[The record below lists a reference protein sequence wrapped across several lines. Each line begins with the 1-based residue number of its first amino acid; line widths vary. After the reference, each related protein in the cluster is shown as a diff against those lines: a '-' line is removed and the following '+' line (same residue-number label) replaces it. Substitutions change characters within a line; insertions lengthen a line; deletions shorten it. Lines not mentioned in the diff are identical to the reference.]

1 MLRAMSLMG
10 AHLKFIY
17 RKMDNLKILIVEDDP
32 NLGQIL
38 AEYLQI
44 KGMETTLAKDGEEGF
59 QVYQD
64 QKFDLCILDIM
75 MPKKDGF
82 TLARDI
88 RSTDAKTPII
98 FLTAKSMKEDTIKGL
113 KIGADDYMTKPFS
126 MEELLLRIQAV
137 MRRVGSANDEEHER
151 TVLQVGKY
159 KFDLN
164 NQTLSADGE
173 VMKLTTKETDLL
185 KILVQN
191 KNKTL
196 QRSVALK
203 NVWGD
208 DSYFNARS
216 MDVYITKLRKLLKGD
231 DSLKILTV
239 HGEGF
244 KLLTD

>member
-1 MLRAMSLMG
+1 
-10 AHLKFIY
+10 
-17 RKMDNLKILIVEDDP
+17 MDNLKILIVEDDP

-38 AEYLQI
+38 SEYLGI
-44 KGMETTLAKDGEEGF
+44 KGFTTTLCKDGEEGLDA
-59 QVYQD
+59 YNMGI
-64 QKFDLCILDIM
+64 FDLCILDIM

-82 TLARDI
+82 TLAQDI
-88 RSTDAKTPII
+88 RSKDKNIPII
-98 FLTAKSMKEDTIKGL
+98 FLTAKSMKEDTIRGL

-137 MRRVGSANDEEHER
+137 MRRVNTDNSEHEEA
-151 TVLQVGKY
+151 TELKVGKY
-159 KFDLN
+159 TFDIHRQQLEEN
-164 NQTLSADGE
+164 GNTT
-173 VMKLTTKETDLL
+173 KLTTKEAALL
-185 KILVQN
+185 KMLVLN

-196 QRSVALK
+196 QRSIALK

-231 DSLKILTV
+231 DSLQILTV

-244 KLLTD
+244 KFLMKN

>member
-1 MLRAMSLMG
+1 MDK
-10 AHLKFIY
+10 LKV
-17 RKMDNLKILIVEDDP
+17 LIVEDDP

-38 AEYLQI
+38 SEYLGI
-44 KGMETTLAKDGEEGF
+44 KGLDPTLCKDGEEGLESYNHG
-59 QVYQD
+59 V
-64 QKFDLCILDIM
+64 FDLCILDIM

-82 TLARDI
+82 TLAKEI
-88 RSTDAKTPII
+88 RIMDKNIPII

-137 MRRVGSANDEEHER
+137 MRRVGKTNSER
-151 TVLQVGKY
+151 LNSSLVLVGKF
-159 KFDLN
+159 KFDNDKQQLE
-164 NQTLSADGE
+164 ADGE
-173 VMKLTTKETDLL
+173 ITKLTTKESGLL
-185 KILVQN
+185 KLLVAN

-196 QRSVALK
+196 ERSIALK

-216 MDVYITKLRKLLKGD
+216 MDVYIAKLRKLLKED
-231 DSLKILTV
+231 DSLQIITV

-244 KLLTD
+244 KLLMEN

>member
-1 MLRAMSLMG
+1 MSLMG

-59 QVYQD
+59 QAYQD

>member
-1 MLRAMSLMG
+1 
-10 AHLKFIY
+10 LKYIY
-17 RKMDNLKILIVEDDP
+17 HNMDKLKVLIVEDDP

-38 AEYLQI
+38 SEYLGI
-44 KGMETTLAKDGEEGF
+44 KGLDPTLCKDGEEGLESYNHG
-59 QVYQD
+59 V
-64 QKFDLCILDIM
+64 FDLCILDIM

-82 TLARDI
+82 TLAREI
-88 RSTDAKTPII
+88 RIMDKNIPII

-137 MRRVGSANDEEHER
+137 MRRVGKTNSER
-151 TVLQVGKY
+151 LNSSLVLVGKF
-159 KFDLN
+159 KFDNDKQQLE
-164 NQTLSADGE
+164 ADGE
-173 VMKLTTKETDLL
+173 IIKLTTKESGLL
-185 KILVQN
+185 RLLVAN

-196 QRSVALK
+196 ERSIALK

-216 MDVYITKLRKLLKGD
+216 MDVYIAKLRKLLKED
-231 DSLKILTV
+231 DSLQIITV

-244 KLLTD
+244 KLLMEN

>member
-1 MLRAMSLMG
+1 
-10 AHLKFIY
+10 
-17 RKMDNLKILIVEDDP
+17 MDNLKILIVEDDP

-38 AEYLQI
+38 SEYLGI
-44 KGMETTLAKDGEEGF
+44 KGFNTTLCKDGEEGLDA
-59 QVYQD
+59 YNMGI
-64 QKFDLCILDIM
+64 FDLCILDIM

-82 TLARDI
+82 TLAQDI
-88 RSTDAKTPII
+88 RSKDKNIPII
-98 FLTAKSMKEDTIKGL
+98 FLTAKSMKEDTIRGL

-137 MRRVGSANDEEHER
+137 MRRVNTDNSEHEEA
-151 TVLQVGKY
+151 TELKVGKY
-159 KFDLN
+159 TFDIHRQQLEEN
-164 NQTLSADGE
+164 GNTT
-173 VMKLTTKETDLL
+173 KLTTKEAALL
-185 KILVQN
+185 KMLVLN

-196 QRSVALK
+196 QRSIALK

-231 DSLKILTV
+231 DSLQILTV

-244 KLLTD
+244 KFLMKN

>member
-1 MLRAMSLMG
+1 MLKVTL
-10 AHLKFIY
+10 LKAVHSKFTY
-17 RKMDNLKILIVEDDP
+17 LKMDNLKILIVEDDP

-44 KGMETTLAKDGEEGF
+44 KGMETTLRKDGEEGL
-59 QVYQD
+59 QTYQSEN
-64 QKFDLCILDIM
+64 FDLCILDIM

-82 TLARDI
+82 TLAQEI

-98 FLTAKSMKEDTIKGL
+98 FLTAKSMKEDTIRGL

-137 MRRVGSANDEEHER
+137 MRRIGNNSDDELEKA
-151 TVLQVGKY
+151 VWQIGKY
-159 KFDLN
+159 KFNLN
-164 NQTLSADGE
+164 NQSLESNGE
-173 VMKLTTKETDLL
+173 ITKLTTKETALL

-196 QRSVALK
+196 QRSIALK

-231 DSLKILTV
+231 ESLKILTV

-244 KLLTD
+244 KLLTS

>member
-1 MLRAMSLMG
+1 
-10 AHLKFIY
+10 
-17 RKMDNLKILIVEDDP
+17 MDNIKVLIVEDDP

-38 AEYLQI
+38 SEYLKI
-44 KGMETTLAKDGEEGF
+44 KGFDTTLCKDGEEGLHT
-59 QVYQD
+59 YNHGL
-64 QKFDLCILDIM
+64 FDLCILDIM

-82 TLARDI
+82 TLAQDI
-88 RSTDAKTPII
+88 RTKDKNIPII

-137 MRRVGSANDEEHER
+137 MRRVGESNSENQQATEF
-151 TVLQVGKY
+151 QVGKY
-159 KFDLN
+159 TFNSNKQHLEEN
-164 NQTLSADGE
+164 GTIT
-173 VMKLTTKETDLL
+173 KLTTKEAGLL
-185 KILVQN
+185 KMLVLN

-196 QRSVALK
+196 QRNIALK
-203 NVWGD
+203 KVWGD

-231 DSLKILTV
+231 DSLEIMTV

-244 KLLTD
+244 KLLM

>member
-1 MLRAMSLMG
+1 MDK
-10 AHLKFIY
+10 LKV
-17 RKMDNLKILIVEDDP
+17 LIVEDDP

-38 AEYLQI
+38 SEYLGI
-44 KGMETTLAKDGEEGF
+44 KGLDHTLCKDGEEGLESYN
-59 QVYQD
+59 QGI
-64 QKFDLCILDIM
+64 FDLCILDVM

-82 TLARDI
+82 TLAREI
-88 RSTDAKTPII
+88 RIMDKNIPII

-137 MRRVGSANDEEHER
+137 MRRVGKTNSER
-151 TVLQVGKY
+151 LNSSLVLVGKF
-159 KFDLN
+159 KFDNDKQQLE
-164 NQTLSADGE
+164 ADGE
-173 VMKLTTKETDLL
+173 ITKLTTKESGLL
-185 KILVQN
+185 NLLVEN

-196 QRSVALK
+196 ERSIALK

-216 MDVYITKLRKLLKGD
+216 MDVYIAKLRKLLKED
-231 DSLKILTV
+231 DSLQIITV

-244 KLLTD
+244 KLLMEN

>member
-1 MLRAMSLMG
+1 
-10 AHLKFIY
+10 
-17 RKMDNLKILIVEDDP
+17 MDNLRVLIVEDDP

-38 AEYLQI
+38 SEYLGI
-44 KGMETTLAKDGEEGF
+44 KGLNTTLCKDGEEGLEA
-59 QVYQD
+59 YQ
-64 QKFDLCILDIM
+64 KRTFDLCILDIM

-82 TLARDI
+82 TLAQDI
-88 RSTDAKTPII
+88 RQRDKNIPII

-137 MRRVGSANDEEHER
+137 MRRVGNSIDNRDAAE
-151 TVLQVGKY
+151 LKMGKY
-159 KFDLN
+159 VFDVNKQQLVEN
-164 NQTLSADGE
+164 GVIT
-173 VMKLTTKETDLL
+173 KLTTKESALL
-185 KILVQN
+185 KILLQY

-196 QRSVALK
+196 QRSIALK

-231 DSLKILTV
+231 DSLKILTI

-244 KLLTD
+244 KLLMDN

>member
-88 RSTDAKTPII
+88 RSIDAKTPII